1 MKRAGLFKW
10 VVSKIKYNLMLIQ
23 IKSGSSKPDYVLFDI
38 GLDLNQLK
46 GTAGPW
52 WRYALHWV
60 PF

>member
-46 GTAGPW
+46 GTAGP
-52 WRYALHWV
+52 
-60 PF
+60 